1 MQRRKSL
8 LRWFKGLSI
17 GVLVTLVVTRH
28 CCGDVLYSGNGASA
42 YVIVLGHYDNQ
53 DGSIPASL
61 SGSATVKYT
70 IYPFTPGGSS
80 NVTATASASATNGA
94 TNLLQIQNYLS
105 ATAAQ
110 GQVVGA
116 FSPTAPESQASATW
130 GNVAATVQAPAGSP
144 LPSSIQL
151 DFRINYQN
159 PDPTVFTALGI
170 PNNGLGWPANPLSL
184 TVNGYPIYLTGAGT
198 PLQSGEQPVQTLPN
212 GMLSGTFH
220 LDLPLSS
227 SGTSSLFSISLG
239 SDLAAL
245 GQTLSDTKSLSLLG
259 IYLPDGTPIPADY
272 NVTFDSGEPAPLPP
286 PSVPEPTP
294 LAVWGILTGI
304 GALIVH
310 RRKSRA

>member
-1 MQRRKSL
+1 MHPLSFLSWRSGR
-8 LRWFKGLSI
+8 LSI
-17 GVLVTLVVTRH
+17 AVLATLGSIDACRA
-28 CCGDVLYSGNGASA
+28 DVMYSGTGASA
-42 YVIVLGHYDNQ
+42 YVVVLGQDDNQ

-61 SGSATVKYT
+61 SNSATVKYT

-80 NVTATASASATNGA
+80 YVTATASASATPGS

-116 FSPTAPESQASATW
+116 YSTPPESQALASW
-130 GNVAATVQAPAGSP
+130 GNVAATVQAPIGSP

-159 PDPTVFTALGI
+159 PDPTTFNASGT

-198 PLQSGEQPVQTLPN
+198 PLQAGEQPVQTLPN

-245 GQTLSDTKSLSLLG
+245 GQTLSDTKTLSLLG
-259 IYLPDGTPIPADY
+259 IYLPDGTPISADY
-272 NVTFDSGEPAPLPP
+272 NVSFDSGQPTPLPP

-294 LAVWGILTGI
+294 LAVWGLLTGI

-310 RRKSRA
+310 RRKSRS